1 MKWLSLTQS
10 GGLTVQDN
18 TTSANLLWQS
28 WGSPPVPTAAQI
40 EELKTYSEIVPH
52 LLPWTAAAGGLK
64 RTTVV
69 MPPNTAAVVEL

>member
-1 MKWLSLTQS
+1 
-10 GGLTVQDN
+10 VQDN

-52 LLPWTAAAGGLK
+52 LLPWTAAGGLK